1 MISAVLF
8 GTGFGLGLFLLARIV
23 APGRVPLAAALAR
36 VDAAAVSQRRRAPVR
51 RPAGQLSRIGR
62 QVEALQWLLGERVAG
77 QLADR
82 GVLSAGLRTDLAL
95 LGRDVRAYT
104 ARKLLLSL
112 AALVFSPLLL
122 VPAAAVMG
130 LPWLLGAW
138 LSVLCAA
145 VMFVLPDSRTRQV
158 AAAQRRDC
166 TTAIAAYLDL
176 VAMRAASGSGVT
188 EALRDAARIGT
199 GPAFTLLVEALDDA
213 RMSGQAPAVALGQL
227 GEQLDIIELR
237 QLASQLQLIDASGA
251 QAEASLRAKAEAL
264 RAHQL
269 ADAQGGANERSQ
281 TMLVGQVLLGLGF
294 LIFLGYPAFAQVLAF

>member
-8 GTGFGLGLFLLARIV
+8 GAGFGLGLFLLLRIV
-23 APGRVPLAAALAR
+23 APGQVPLAAALAR
-36 VDAAAVSQRRRAPVR
+36 VDAAAVSQGRRTSVR
-51 RPAGQLSRIGR
+51 RPVGQLSQLGR
-62 QVEALQWLLGERVAG
+62 RVEALEWLLGERVAG

-95 LGRDVRAYT
+95 LGRDERAYT

-112 AALVFSPLLL
+112 GTLVFSPLLL
-122 VPAAAVMG
+122 VPAAAVTG
-130 LPWLLGAW
+130 LPWLVGAW
-138 LSVLCAA
+138 LSVLAAA

-158 AAAQRRDC
+158 AAAQRRDF

-176 VAMRAASGSGVT
+176 VAMRAASGSGIT

-199 GPAFTLLVEALDDA
+199 GPAFALLVEALDDA
-213 RMSGQAPAVALGQL
+213 RLSGQAPAGALGRL
-227 GEQLDIIELR
+227 GEQLDVIELR
-237 QLASQLQLIDASGA
+237 QLSSQLQLIDASGA
-251 QAEASLRAKAEAL
+251 QAEASLRAKADAL
-264 RAHQL
+264 RSRQL

-294 LIFLGYPAFAQVLAF
+294 LIFLGYPALAQVLAF